1 MSRIAAKLGKVAAE
15 GRPVIG
21 LILLAAADIS
31 IAAILYEATRP
42 AVSLP
47 IVPDISGVDKLL
59 HFGAHAWI
67 CTLSAWGLM
76 LILKRLPPV
85 RRQAVASGATLLI
98 DAAGG
103 IAVEFIQRNSDGRH
117 FEVLDIAANLAGA
130 GFAIALFLA
139 VVSGALWA
147 YTGAQEQDG

>member
-1 MSRIAAKLGKVAAE
+1 
-15 GRPVIG
+15 
-21 LILLAAADIS
+21 
-31 IAAILYEATRP
+31 
-42 AVSLP
+42 
-47 IVPDISGVDKLL
+47 
-59 HFGAHAWI
+59 
-67 CTLSAWGLM
+67 LM